1 MIAEV
6 VSTFKLSRKCKKV
19 LMKKKRMNKCGY
31 LVNSTHVWDTVINRY
46 LRLVSYVSSIQDV

>member
-1 MIAEV
+1 ME
-6 VSTFKLSRKCKKV
+6 
-19 LMKKKRMNKCGY
+19 KKRIQKCGC